1 MFIEFSNGSEVILL
15 EVKCIK
21 LHETDEGLGFIRL
34 YGVSNE
40 FFEIGYSIEEAR
52 LLYNEIKESIANGE
66 KLFPR
71 YHKNRRYIKCGL
83 EAKIG
88 KY

>member
-34 YGVSNE
+34 YGVSGE
-40 FFEIGYSIEEAR
+40 FFETEYSIDEAR
-52 LLYNEIKESIANGE
+52 LVYNEIKESITNGE
-66 KLFPR
+66 KL
-71 YHKNRRYIKCGL
+71 YTIL
-83 EAKIG
+83 
-88 KY
+88 